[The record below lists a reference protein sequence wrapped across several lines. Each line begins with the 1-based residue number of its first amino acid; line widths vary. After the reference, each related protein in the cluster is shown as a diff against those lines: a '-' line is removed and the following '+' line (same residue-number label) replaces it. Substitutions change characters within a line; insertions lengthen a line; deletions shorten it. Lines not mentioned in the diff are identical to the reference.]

1 MKSYDKN
8 VFLTQRIKVL
18 VSAQNPLLVSA
29 APSQAIG
36 EAVKNAS
43 VVYLTAPGHAVIFGR
58 AEYAIFLSGR
68 TRRGAAY
75 DIDRVK
81 DRQQLR

>member
-1 MKSYDKN
+1 
-8 VFLTQRIKVL
+8 
-18 VSAQNPLLVSA
+18 
-29 APSQAIG
+29 
-36 EAVKNAS
+36 VKNAS

-58 AEYAIFLSGR
+58 AEYTVFLSGK

-75 DIDRVK
+75 DSDRVK